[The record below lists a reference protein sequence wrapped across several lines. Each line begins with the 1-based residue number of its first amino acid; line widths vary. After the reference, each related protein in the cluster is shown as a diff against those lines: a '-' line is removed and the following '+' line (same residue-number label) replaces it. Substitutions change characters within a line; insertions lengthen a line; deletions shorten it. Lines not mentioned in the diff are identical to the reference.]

1 MYSGKEYIAGLTEEP
16 MQLLECYETEL
27 ANDPFLD
34 NNSQL
39 WDTLMGSLG
48 NERRKAWQDLIP
60 NTNMSQ
66 NSKKA
71 WSNITPNQVGSQQ
84 PTGDEQKGAALKENI
99 NPHSFQ
105 VTNRTCQYQPSPSP
119 WKSLKQDFAL

>member
-16 MQLLECYETEL
+16 MQLLECYETEF

-66 NSKKA
+66 NSKKPGNQQNMSIPTKPFTLEELEA
-71 WSNITPNQVGSQQ
+71 GLCTMNLGKAVGPDNILTELITHLLP
-84 PTGDEQKGAALKENI
+84 AA
-99 NPHSFQ
+99 
-105 VTNRTCQYQPSPSP
+105 
-119 WKSLKQDFAL
+119 KQWL